1 MTLTSTFNE
10 ISKYVNSLPVISSH
24 EHHMPDSFHQNLN
37 LDLLLENS
45 YIGWYVGRTKKSF
58 DEFANNDDQISVSR
72 KPKIYLLPSDNPQ
85 EKPRTLSQQRS
96 EFLDRHGYNS
106 YMVWLEKGLQAIY
119 GYEDSLKPENW
130 DWISQQISTRHKNPT
145 AHLEILKHYG
155 NYIHAVQ
162 DSYWDYGYD
171 LDHPDFFSPTMRVD
185 MFVTSCHP
193 TMLDHDRNSPF
204 ISYPDIPTSNFVD
217 YLDYLKELFT
227 KWRQKGAVAMK
238 SASAYERTI
247 QYNDISF
254 HTAKQL
260 FYKTRDEISQED
272 RLIFGDF
279 MFNWFCKL
287 CMELEVPFQIHTGL
301 AELSGSHP
309 LFFESTIARYPAVK
323 FVLFHSG
330 YPWYADIL
338 GLAHNYD
345 NVFIDMVWAPII
357 STSGAVDAL
366 HQYIEVAQSSD
377 LIGWG
382 SDTWTSEEAVG
393 ATLAWR
399 FVVAKVLVEK
409 IESGYLDYSKAE
421 NLAKKLMYLNN
432 AKLYKLDF

>member
-1 MTLTSTFNE
+1 MTLSTTFRE
-10 ISKYVNSLPVISSH
+10 ISEIVSNLPVISSH
-24 EHHMPDSFHQNLN
+24 EHHLPDSFHQNLT
-37 LDLLLENS
+37 LDSLLENS
-45 YIGWYVGRTKKSF
+45 YIGWYVGRTKKSI
-58 DEFANNDDQISVSR
+58 ENLTDDSQISVSR

-85 EKPRTLSQQRS
+85 EEPQTLSKQRA

-106 YMVWLEKGLQAIY
+106 YMVWLERGLQAIY
-119 GYEDSLKPENW
+119 GYEGFLKPENW
-130 DWISQQISTRHKNPT
+130 DSISQQISIRHKNPH
-145 AHLEILKHYG
+145 AHLEILKQQGKYL
-155 NYIHAVQ
+155 HAVQ

-193 TMLDHDRNSPF
+193 TLLDHDRNSPF
-204 ISYPDIPTSNFVD
+204 ISYPGIPTNNFDD
-217 YLDYLKELFT
+217 YLDFIKELFIN
-227 KWRQKGAVAMK
+227 WRQNGAVAMK

-247 QYNDISF
+247 QYNEVDYK
-254 HTAKQL
+254 TAKQL
-260 FYKTRDEISQED
+260 FYKANDEISWED
-272 RLIFGDF
+272 RIVYGDF
-279 MFNWFCKL
+279 MFNWFCGL
-287 CMELEVPFQIHTGL
+287 SRELDVPFQIHTGL

-309 LFFESTIARYPAVK
+309 LLFESTIARYPAVQ

-330 YPWYADIL
+330 YPWYSDIL

-357 STSGAVDAL
+357 STTGAVDAL

-393 ATLAWR
+393 AVLAWKY
-399 FVVAKVLVEK
+399 VVSKVLAEK
-409 IESGYLDYSKAE
+409 IEAGYFDFSKAE
-421 NLAKKLMYLNN
+421 VLAQKLMYKNN
-432 AKLYKLDF
+432 AALYRFDY